1 MHQDHCVHVSSKIIM
16 VSYFFIL
23 HRVDRRYVNYAA
35 RQTVVYNHS
44 ILISAEGAISILCYN
59 YSKLSSTIIY
69 HLAHS
74 VLNVINASLPPIPVC
89 VVFPQVLFLVP
100 YFSLY
105 NSPLSTLI
113 SYLSLNHHLYAD
125 DTQFFSLSMHLI
137 FFLISLT
144 FLMLYNTSPPG

>member
-89 VVFPQVLFLVP
+89 VVFHKVLFLPP
-100 YFSLY
+100 YFSLCTPLLLV
-105 NSPLSTLI
+105 PLSL
-113 SYLSLNHHLYAD
+113 LY
-125 DTQFFSLSMHLI
+125 H
-137 FFLISLT
+137 
-144 FLMLYNTSPPG
+144 